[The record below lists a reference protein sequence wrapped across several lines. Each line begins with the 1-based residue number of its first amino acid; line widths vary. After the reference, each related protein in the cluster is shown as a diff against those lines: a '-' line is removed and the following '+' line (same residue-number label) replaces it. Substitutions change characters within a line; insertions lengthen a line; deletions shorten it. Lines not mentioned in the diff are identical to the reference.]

1 MKPSKQQIH
10 ASNKLGLTTSNNKIY
25 RQNIRPRTRAFQS
38 CMAYTIHW
46 PSTVQH
52 KRGDRHG
59 WSAFISRRRQ
69 SREQLSK

>member
-38 CMAYTIHW
+38 CMALAYTIHW

-52 KRGDRHG
+52 KKGR
-59 WSAFISRRRQ
+59 SSRVVGFYKPPA
-69 SREQLSK
+69 SVT